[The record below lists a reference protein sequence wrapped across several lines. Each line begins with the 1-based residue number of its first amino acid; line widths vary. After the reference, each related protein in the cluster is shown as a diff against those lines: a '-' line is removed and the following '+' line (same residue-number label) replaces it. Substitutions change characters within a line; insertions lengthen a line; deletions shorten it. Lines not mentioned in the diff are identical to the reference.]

1 MDNNT
6 GGIKEMESNRR
17 IAEKNLKMII
27 AQEYVQE
34 HLSKPEQYRQEEVTE
49 KCSQ

>member
-27 AQEYVQE
+27 AQEY
-34 HLSKPEQYRQEEVTE
+34 RQEEVTE